1 MLQINQRP
9 DGISFK
15 VFVQPKSSQNTI
27 VGLHGDALKIR
38 LTAPPVDNAANKL
51 CIKYLAKCLKVSKS
65 TLEILSGHTS
75 RNKLLL
81 FKCQTAT
88 PDKTAFS
95 QIQKR
100 IEALIK

>member
-1 MLQINQRP
+1 MLQINERP

-38 LTAPPVDNAANKL
+38 LTAPPVDNAANKR
-51 CIKYLAKCLKVSKS
+51 CIKYLAKCLKVSQS
-65 TLEILSGHTS
+65 TLEILSGHTG
-75 RNKLLL
+75 RTKLLL
-81 FKCQTAT
+81 FKYPAPK
-88 PDKTAFS
+88 PDKAVIC

>member
-15 VFVQPKSSQNTI
+15 VVVQPKSSQNTI
-27 VGLHGDALKIR
+27 AGLHGDALKIR

-65 TLEILSGHTS
+65 TLEILSGHTG

-81 FKCQTAT
+81 FKCQTT
-88 PDKTAFS
+88 KPDKAVFCEMKKK
-95 QIQKR
+95 IA
-100 IEALIK
+100 ALMK

>member
-9 DGISFK
+9 DGITFK
-15 VFVQPKSSQNTI
+15 VFVQPKSSQNMI
-27 VGLHGDALKIR
+27 AGLHGDALKIR

-51 CIKYLAKCLKVSKS
+51 CIKYLAKCLKVSQS
-65 TLEILSGHTS
+65 TLEILSGHTG

-81 FKCQTAT
+81 FKCQTTT
-88 PDKTAFS
+88 PDKTAFC